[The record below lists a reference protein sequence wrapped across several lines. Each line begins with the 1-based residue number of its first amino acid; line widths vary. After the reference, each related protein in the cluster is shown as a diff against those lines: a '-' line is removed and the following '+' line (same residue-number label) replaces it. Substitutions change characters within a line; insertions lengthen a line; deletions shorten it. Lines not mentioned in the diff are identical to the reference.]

1 MKEKPQRNPREASQG
16 IIPQGIIPQGIPERH
31 ALEEQTPGEFIPK
44 EQTPEVMP
52 QNEEIIRLREQNAR
66 MKELIG
72 LLTGLAQRGE
82 ELGRQN
88 EGLQKSIGLYRQGR
102 AEAKMEE
109 DLKRI
114 RKIDPKIRSLD
125 DLGEDYLSLV
135 RSGIDGL
142 AAFLAIKGMKDM
154 AKSPLPP
161 AIGSINAKTNE
172 EGEFFTNS
180 ELDSLSGKDLD
191 NPRILQKAIKSLSK
205 L

>member
-1 MKEKPQRNPREASQG
+1 MAPQEMSQD
-16 IIPQGIIPQGIPERH
+16 
-31 ALEEQTPGEFIPK
+31 
-44 EQTPEVMP
+44 
-52 QNEEIIRLREQNAR
+52 EEISRLREQNAR

-72 LLTGLAQRGE
+72 LLTGLAQNGE
-82 ELGRQN
+82 ELSRQN
-88 EGLQKSIGLYRQGR
+88 EGLQKNIGFYRQ
-102 AEAKMEE
+102 AKAKAKMEE
-109 DLKRI
+109 DLKKI

-125 DLGEDYLSLV
+125 DLGEDYFSLV

-161 AIGSINAKTNE
+161 AIGPINAKTNE
-172 EGEFFTNS
+172 EREFFTNS
-180 ELDSLSGKDLD
+180 ELDSLTGKDLD